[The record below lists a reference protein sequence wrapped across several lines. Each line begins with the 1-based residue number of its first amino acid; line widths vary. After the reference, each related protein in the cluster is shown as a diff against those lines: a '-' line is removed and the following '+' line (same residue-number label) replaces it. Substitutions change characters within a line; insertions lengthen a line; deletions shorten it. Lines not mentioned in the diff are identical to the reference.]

1 MGGSS
6 DATSRSIPPYVRNA
20 QRGDSCFLSI
30 ITLLKN
36 CGADVFWRLTG
47 FWANS
52 AGFDSA
58 DSSRTCA
65 LADSFFVMPI
75 SLQGWRAIFHWYS
88 LVTSDNLI
96 ITLLTEGKM
105 YEKHCTMARVAARG
119 VA

>member
-1 MGGSS
+1 M
-6 DATSRSIPPYVRNA
+6 SRSIPPYVRNA

-75 SLQGWRAIFHWYS
+75 SLRVGVRSFTGTLW
-88 LVTSDNLI
+88 LPVTI
-96 ITLLTEGKM
+96 LLLLF
-105 YEKHCTMARVAARG
+105 
-119 VA
+119 